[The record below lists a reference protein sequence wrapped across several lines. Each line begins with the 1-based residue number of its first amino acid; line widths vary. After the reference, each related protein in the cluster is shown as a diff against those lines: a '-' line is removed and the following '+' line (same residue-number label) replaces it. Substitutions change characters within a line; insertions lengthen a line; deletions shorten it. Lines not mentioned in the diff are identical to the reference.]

1 MSLYRELIV
10 QREALDKQI
19 ESARAAEFDA
29 VVSGIRQ
36 KMQTYGIC
44 LADLGLAPER
54 GHPPRSS
61 MRVAPKYVNPENPDQ
76 TWSGRGKAPK
86 WMAGKDRADFLI
98 QKARVRANGVLN

>member
-1 MSLYRELIV
+1 MWVCSMRIRRYSSVNCSKGSEMSLYRELIV

-44 LADLGLAPER
+44 LADLGRA
-54 GHPPRSS
+54 GAKPR
-61 MRVAPKYVNPENPDQ
+61 NG
-76 TWSGRGKAPK
+76 W
-86 WMAGKDRADFLI
+86 
-98 QKARVRANGVLN
+98 RVRIAQIFSFKKRVCGPMAY